1 METVG
6 NGWMWIAF
14 FVLVVGLLLVDLLVL
29 KGGKNHK
36 VSLKEAAT
44 WSLIWIAVALL
55 FNLGIW
61 YYLDANLGR
70 ELANQKSL
78 EFLTGYVIE
87 KALAVDNVFVWLM
100 IFGYFAIPAEL
111 QRRVLLYGVLGAIVL
126 RTGMI
131 FAGSWLITQFH
142 WILYIFGAF

>member
-70 ELANQKSL
+70 ELANQNHSN
-78 EFLTGYVIE
+78 F
-87 KALAVDNVFVWLM
+87 
-100 IFGYFAIPAEL
+100 
-111 QRRVLLYGVLGAIVL
+111 
-126 RTGMI
+126 
-131 FAGSWLITQFH
+131 
-142 WILYIFGAF
+142 